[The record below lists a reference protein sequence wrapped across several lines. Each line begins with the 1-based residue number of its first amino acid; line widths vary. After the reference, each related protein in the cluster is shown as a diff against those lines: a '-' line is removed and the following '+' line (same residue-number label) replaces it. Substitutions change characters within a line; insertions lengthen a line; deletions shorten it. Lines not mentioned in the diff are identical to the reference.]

1 MDYVTHVFEEYTSLL
16 TGETVQFNP
25 SNSSFCI
32 LKTPSKE
39 EFEELL
45 KGYVSAKIQL
55 TWRELLEPLNK
66 SISKI
71 NGDRIRL
78 FAATK
83 SSSSNTKYMPTY
95 IFADSYAKAMGEETS
110 YKCHLKVESF
120 SIEEQ
125 KRLADRIKPT
135 SLEDAKKLLKVGSF
149 HHNDPL
155 GTKFI
160 DEVIKPHDDF
170 AKSIN
175 TLASLLNEVVADSG
189 IKSQR
194 YKRQHSNKTPRNT
207 LEFLSFLHAKG
218 YVLFPYVRKLSS
230 DPFEFWMLHKNNVRH
245 CEYSEFVN
253 SNAYNFVNRIREASH
268 ATRANK
274 RLASNAKTMIKASTF
289 TRVEQISDEF
299 LDRQMTLYEENYQS
313 SFSSED
319 KTRNNGSTFN
329 AYTNMCRDLF
339 NAKHNNPTL
348 KLKHRKY
355 MRRTKKTIQDL
366 ADFSSYSEKMPEL
379 KLWTELLSGFCLS
392 INDTQLQSRT
402 TSSKYLLDW
411 LSQLNQI
418 PRSPLEIIRVVHIND
433 YAEGQT
439 LRNHLKN
446 RYSLKV
452 CNRNLTMYRQLFNY
466 CHDILYKD
474 PDNRESLSKFMNP
487 IDVKWDRFAE
497 SSSSGTKRTPIE
509 SRIMKE
515 IRSLIVEEDYAFPK
529 KAFPFSYVHLTNH
542 ETGEYEHNVFCP
554 SVANLLYFML
564 WIPVRKI
571 QAQLLDSGEGDDFI
585 YDFDKKE
592 LIKNNN
598 KIGNEKERKEG
609 LLQKLPSGVL
619 GITDVLGLHITT
631 NKTSKEGY
639 NIPWVCDE
647 LLESLK
653 NQYQWLR
660 KYSPYPEPR
669 GRDSLGKY
677 FTEESIATDKTF
689 YCLFRDP
696 SQKRADDQSKSVAT
710 HIIKKA
716 WGLLCEEA
724 EKRINKKLPET
735 QSKISLTK
743 EGSPKESRYDI
754 HTLRVSGITDLLDKG
769 VPLGI
774 VQQFV
779 AGHKTYVMTL
789 HYDNPSHEKIRAYLE
804 AARSK
809 DSKVSD
815 FEFIEAEIDQ
825 IIHHFVTN
833 QAYDNNGYTAFDTL
847 KKNAGIVSIKL
858 SGICPGAS
866 CEEGGLDPYKKYGVP
881 VPVGDRGPSCPQCR
895 FWITGPMF
903 LLGQVVEGNQ
913 LIRKIK
919 KKVTAIDK
927 IRESIIDAEDNSNAQ
942 LYNKLSGRED
952 RELRILSNML
962 TEWSER
968 MKFYEASVTKLDA
981 WIEYKN
987 NNQDETSNLAVP
999 MFTKSTEEE
1008 VRYSFGESSNL
1019 ELTHFLSTVSEFLP
1033 EFIDSDDTSV
1043 PDLEQAIT
1051 RFMAMNNLG
1060 NIMFKLNNEQRLQ
1073 ATNLMTDVLISNVG
1087 AECAEDLLNGDAV
1100 LSEFPELSNQISEL
1114 VSKSEEKIFRL
1125 DANTFESIGS
1135 N

>member
-1 MDYVTHVFEEYTSLL
+1 MDYVTNEFEEYTSPL
-16 TGETVQFNP
+16 TGEVVKFNP
-25 SNSSFCI
+25 SSRAFCI
-32 LKTPSKE
+32 LKTPTEE

-45 KGYVSAKIQL
+45 KEYVSAKIQL

-83 SSSSNTKYMPTY
+83 SSSSDKKYMPTY
-95 IFADSYAKAMGEETS
+95 ILADSYTKAIGEETS

-125 KRLADRIKPT
+125 IKLAETIKPT
-135 SLEDAKKLLKVGSF
+135 SLEEAKSLFKEGAFHYNDA
-149 HHNDPL
+149 L
-155 GTKFI
+155 GTRFI
-160 DEVIKPHDDF
+160 DEVVKPQDNF
-170 AKSIN
+170 AKAVN
-175 TLASLLNEVVADSG
+175 AMVVLLNEVVADSG

-194 YKRQHSNKTPRNT
+194 FKRQHSNKTPRNT
-207 LEFLSFLHAKG
+207 LELLSFLHAKG

-230 DPFEFWMLHKNNVRH
+230 DPFEFWMLHKNNVKH
-245 CEYSEFVN
+245 CEYPELVNADAYEFV
-253 SNAYNFVNRIREASH
+253 SRIHDASE

-274 RLASNAKTMIKASTF
+274 KLGSNAKTMVRSSTF
-289 TRVEQISDEF
+289 TRIEQISDEF
-299 LDRQMTLYEENYQS
+299 LDRQVELYEENYQTTS
-313 SFSSED
+313 SPEAQ
-319 KTRNNGSTFN
+319 TRKNGSTFN

-339 NAKHNNPTL
+339 NSKHDNPDL

-355 MRRTKKTIQDL
+355 MRRTKKTIHDL
-366 ADFSSYSEKMPEL
+366 ADFSLYSDKQPEL
-379 KLWTELLSGFCLS
+379 KLWTELLSSYCLS
-392 INDTQLQSRT
+392 KSDTQFQSRT
-402 TSSKYLLDW
+402 ASSRYFLDW
-411 LSQLNQI
+411 LSELNHI
-418 PRSPLEIIRVVHIND
+418 PQSPLEIVRAVHIND

-446 RYSLKV
+446 RYSLKA
-452 CNRNLTMYRQLFNY
+452 CNRHLTMYRQFFDF
-466 CHDILYKD
+466 CHDTLYKN
-474 PDNRESLSKFMNP
+474 PDNRESLSSFVNP
-487 IDVKWDRFAE
+487 VDTKWDRFAE
-497 SSSSGTKRTPIE
+497 ASSSGTKRTPIE
-509 SRIMKE
+509 SRIMNE
-515 IRSLIVEEDYAFPK
+515 IRNLIIEDDYAFPK
-529 KAFPFSYVHLTNH
+529 KAFSFAYVHLTNH

-564 WIPVRKI
+564 WIPTRKI
-571 QAQLLDSGEGDDFI
+571 QAQLLDSGEGDDLI
-585 YDFDKKE
+585 YDFDKKQ
-592 LIKNNN
+592 LVKNKN
-598 KIGNEKERKEG
+598 KLGNEKRQEG
-609 LLQKLPSGVL
+609 LLQTLPSGVL

-631 NKTSKEGY
+631 NKTSDDGY
-639 NIPWVCDE
+639 DIPWVCDE
-647 LLESLK
+647 LLASLK

-660 KYSPYPEPR
+660 KYSPYPERR
-669 GRDSLGKY
+669 GKDSLGKLL
-677 FTEESIATDKTF
+677 TEESIATDKTF

-696 SQKRADDQSKSVAT
+696 SQQRSDDQSKPVAT

-716 WGLLCEEA
+716 WGLLCSEA
-724 EKRINKKLPET
+724 EKRINEKLPDT
-735 QSKISLTK
+735 HRKISLTK
-743 EGSPKESRYDI
+743 EGAPNESRYDI

-789 HYDNPSHEKIRAYLE
+789 HYDNPSHAKVREYLE
-804 AARSK
+804 AARNK
-809 DSKVSD
+809 DSNVSD
-815 FEFIEAEIDQ
+815 FEFIESEIDQ
-825 IIHHFVTN
+825 VSEHFVTN
-833 QAYDNNGYTAFDTL
+833 QTYANNGFTAFDAL

-919 KKVTAIDK
+919 KKVAAIDK
-927 IRESIIDAEDNSNAQ
+927 IRESIIDAEDNCNTQ

-981 WIEYKN
+981 WMTYK
-987 NNQDETSNLAVP
+987 DENHTENSNLP
-999 MFTKSTEEE
+999 ISMFTKSTEEE
-1008 VRYSFGESSNL
+1008 IRYGFGEASNL

-1033 EFIDSDDTSV
+1033 EFMDSDDTSV
-1043 PDLEQAIT
+1043 PDLEQAIA
-1051 RFMAMNNLG
+1051 RFMAINNLG
-1060 NIMFKLNNEQRLQ
+1060 DIMFRLSNEQRLQ

-1087 AECAEDLLNGDAV
+1087 AECAETLLNGDVA
-1100 LSEFPELSNQISEL
+1100 LSEFPALSNQISEF
-1114 VSKSEEKIFRL
+1114 VSKSEEKVFRL